1 MTIGAFLQTARSR
14 LAHISETPG
23 LDAQVLLSHV
33 LDRPRTWLLAH
44 PETCLSSDQSDH
56 LETGLSQLISGVP
69 LPYITGSREFYGM
82 QFLLTQDVLIPRPET
97 ELLVE
102 TALEWLEDHPGRKRT
117 LDVGT
122 GSGCIAVSLAKSV
135 PELSVTACDISAE
148 ALQVARKNASVHG
161 VAGRVHFLE
170 SDLYSAV
177 QGKYDLI
184 CSNPPYIPSAI
195 LRSLEVYQ
203 REPTLALDGGADG
216 LVIIRRLVR
225 HGRERLRKG
234 GLMLVEIDSRH
245 GPDARRLAEAAFPGA
260 AVVVLPDLAGLDRC
274 LRIEI
279 PQ

>member
-14 LAHISETPG
+14 LAQISETPG

-234 GLMLVEIDSRH
+234 GLMLVEIESRH
-245 GPDARRLAEAAFPGA
+245 GPDARRLAEVAFPGA
-260 AVVVLPDLAGLDRC
+260 AVEVLPDLAGLDRC